1 MPRHT
6 LVLIAASL
14 VALSGCKGSISLA
27 PGSGA
32 PEGARTELDEQ
43 LEKLPPAVVPPPSD
57 EIFAFLPRRVRRL
70 TNAELERSI
79 SEMVG
84 EDVDI
89 VGRFPD
95 DARQRYFRLNDQQIV
110 DPLWASALSDV
121 ASEVADDAAE
131 GGFAGIVT
139 CTERDRAC
147 AERSVRA
154 FAERAWRRPVEA
166 DEVTSMMDLFELGNT
181 SGGFDTGMAWVIEGV
196 LQAPGFV
203 YTTELGDSRTDAGTL
218 VLSPWEVAAQL
229 AFVTTGNPPDD
240 ALLAA
245 AADGSILTGEV
256 RAQHARRLLDTPE
269 GRVQVRELI
278 MQWLG
283 LDKLSQISKDANEY
297 PEFMD
302 LQGAI
307 IQEAED
313 FLDDLVASGGGVEE
327 LLGASHTIV
336 EDQRLA
342 QFYGLGGTGRQ
353 DLSGTPRR
361 GILSQAGFLAAH
373 SNTSDSGPVERGVTV
388 IERVLCVEL
397 LTPGELNIQV
407 VPPEPDQNATTR
419 ERFAAHVADPM
430 CAGCH
435 AGIDGVGFAFEH
447 FDPVGRLRQQ
457 DNNKPVDT
465 SGELLFSEVQGAYP
479 SSLEMIQAIAPT
491 ETARKCF
498 ARNVFGFASARDDDE
513 VVHSFETLW
522 ASEAPATDRLD
533 DALVVF
539 IASDLF
545 IHRSP
550 E

>member
-1 MPRHT
+1 M
-6 LVLIAASL
+6 
-14 VALSGCKGSISLA
+14 
-27 PGSGA
+27 
-32 PEGARTELDEQ
+32 
-43 LEKLPPAVVPPPSD
+43 PPAVVPPPSE

-70 TNAELERSI
+70 TNAELGRAI
-79 SEMVG
+79 SDISG
-84 EDVDI
+84 QSVDI

-110 DPLWASALSDV
+110 DPLWASALSEV
-121 ASEVADDAAE
+121 AKEVADDVAA
-131 GGFAGIVT
+131 GGFRGIVR
-139 CTERDRAC
+139 CDERNRAC
-147 AERSVRA
+147 AEQSVRA
-154 FAERAWRRPVEA
+154 FTERAWRRPVEQ
-166 DEVTSMMDLFELGNT
+166 DELASLMELWELGDGI
-181 SGGFDTGMAWVIEGV
+181 GGFDTGMTWVVEGA

-203 YTTELGDSRTDAGTL
+203 YTMELGDSRTDAGTL

-240 ALLAA
+240 LLVQAA
-245 AADGSILTGEV
+245 SDRSILESGV
-256 RAQHARRLLDTPE
+256 RAEHARRLLDTPE
-269 GRVQVRELI
+269 GKLQVREFV

-283 LDKLSQISKDANEY
+283 LDKLSQISKDPNEY
-297 PEFMD
+297 PEFMA
-302 LQGAI
+302 LQSAI
-307 IQEAED
+307 IEEAED
-313 FLDDLVASGGGVEE
+313 FIDDLVAQGGGVED

-336 EDQRLA
+336 KDQRLA
-342 QFYGLGGTGRQ
+342 QFYGLDSTGRQ

-373 SNTSDSGPVERGVTV
+373 SNPGDSGPIERGVSV

-407 VPPEPDQNATTR
+407 VPPEPDPNATTR

-435 AGIDGVGFAFEH
+435 AGIDGIGFAFEH

-457 DNNKPVDT
+457 EHNKPVDT
-465 SGELLFSEVQGAYP
+465 SGQLLFSEASGPYP

-491 ETARKCF
+491 ETARQCF
-498 ARNVFGFASARDDDE
+498 ARNVFGFASARDDEE
-513 VVHSFETLW
+513 VAHSFETLW
-522 ASEAPATDRLD
+522 ASKAPTGDRLD

-545 IHRSP
+545 IHRSS